1 MSPELRAQTIAEWND
16 LGFWYDHTPE
26 SGWVIRG
33 ARTGLEKLATLLDQY
48 AIDPRNTKL
57 SEHDHFGPYSYLKV
71 VTWSSSEINQDGIYG
86 TLQDIV
92 RLAALIRERVGSCNP
107 GDSFALAQA
116 FSTTSSTEFT
126 LVCEPESFSPGAYD
140 FQLYN

>member
-16 LGFWYDHTPE
+16 LGFWYDRTPE

-33 ARTGLEKLATLLDQY
+33 AQAGLEKLAALLDRY
-48 AIDPRNTKL
+48 ATDPRNAKL
-57 SEHDHFGPYSYLKV
+57 SEHDHFGPYMYLKV

-86 TLQDIV
+86 TLKDIV
-92 RLAALIRERVGSCNP
+92 RLAALVRECVGSCNP

-116 FSTTSSTEFT
+116 FSTASSTEFT
-126 LVCEPESFSPGAYD
+126 LVCEPDSFSPGAYD
-140 FQLYN
+140 AMFYA